1 MKSSERITAWQC
13 ARATV
18 LVLAAA
24 TAGSA
29 CAGMLG
35 TVGPTYPIA
44 EPSAVDQILAQLR
57 KKAQT
62 GELARLQQEAVRR
75 SLNSARNPAPVDGI
89 RTATARSE
97 QLIDPTVTYPEPV
110 RTDDGRIVIPAG
122 TKVNPLD
129 IMPFTE
135 TLVFFDGRDPEQAAA
150 VARLLARPN
159 VRVKPVLIAGSWLD
173 LTKQFKT
180 QVYFDQNGTLSHRFG
195 ISEVPA
201 LIRQQGKA
209 LSLSVVPARELN

>member
-1 MKSSERITAWQC
+1 MKSSERLIAWQC
-13 ARATV
+13 ALA
-18 LVLAAA
+18 LVLA
-24 TAGSA
+24 TAMADIA

-44 EPSAVDQILAQLR
+44 EQSAVDQILAQLR
-57 KKAQT
+57 KKDQT
-62 GELARLQQEAVRR
+62 GELARLKQEAVRR

-89 RTATARSE
+89 RTAIARSE
-97 QLIDPTVTYPEPV
+97 QLIDPTVTYAEPV
-110 RTDDGRIVIPAG
+110 RMDDGRIVIPAG

-159 VRVKPVLIAGSWLD
+159 ARVKPVLIAGSWLD
-173 LTKQFKT
+173 LTRQFKT
-180 QVYFDQNGTLSHRFG
+180 QVYFDQNGTLSQRFG

-209 LSLSVVPARELN
+209 LSLSVVPARELK

>member
-1 MKSSERITAWQC
+1 MKSSERLTALQC
-13 ARATV
+13 ALA

-24 TAGSA
+24 TADSA

-110 RTDDGRIVIPAG
+110 RTDDGHIVIPAG
-122 TKVNPLD
+122 TNVNPLD

-159 VRVKPVLIAGSWLD
+159 ARVKPVLIAGSWLD

>member
-24 TAGSA
+24 TADSA

-35 TVGPTYPIA
+35 TVGPAYPIA

-75 SLNSARNPAPVDGI
+75 SLNSAKNPAPVDGI

-97 QLIDPTVTYPEPV
+97 QLIDPTVTYAEPV
-110 RTDDGRIVIPAG
+110 RTDDGHIVIPAG
-122 TKVNPLD
+122 TRVNPLD

-135 TLVFFDGRDPEQAAA
+135 TLVFFDGRDPAQAAA

-159 VRVKPVLIAGSWLD
+159 ARVKPVLIAGSWLD

>member
-1 MKSSERITAWQC
+1 MKSSERIIAWQC
-13 ARATV
+13 A

-24 TAGSA
+24 SVNTA

-44 EPSAVDQILAQLR
+44 EQSAVDQILAQLR

-62 GELARLQQEAVRR
+62 GELARLKQEAVQR

-89 RTATARSE
+89 RAATARSE
-97 QLIDPTVTYPEPV
+97 QLIDPAVTYAEPV

-159 VRVKPVLIAGSWLD
+159 ARVKPVLIAGSWLD

-180 QVYFDQNGTLSHRFG
+180 QVYFDQNGTLSQRFG

-209 LSLSVVPARELN
+209 LLLSVVPARELN

>member
-1 MKSSERITAWQC
+1 MA
-13 ARATV
+13 
-18 LVLAAA
+18 LLLAAG
-24 TAGSA
+24 TADIA

-44 EPSAVDQILAQLR
+44 EQSAVDQILAQLR
-57 KKAQT
+57 KKDQT
-62 GELARLQQEAVRR
+62 GELARLKQEAVRR
-75 SLNSARNPAPVDGI
+75 SLSSARHPAPVDGI
-89 RTATARSE
+89 RTATTRSE

-122 TKVNPLD
+122 TRVNPLD

-159 VRVKPVLIAGSWLD
+159 ARVKPVLIAGSWLD

>member
-1 MKSSERITAWQC
+1 M
-13 ARATV
+13 